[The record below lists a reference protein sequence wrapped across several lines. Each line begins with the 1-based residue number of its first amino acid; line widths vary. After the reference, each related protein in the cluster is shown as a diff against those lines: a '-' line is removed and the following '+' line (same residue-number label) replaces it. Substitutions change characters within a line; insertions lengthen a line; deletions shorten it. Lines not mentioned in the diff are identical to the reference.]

1 MEKTAI
7 VGPTKEA
14 SGAVSIFIADV
25 YLEKKQNSETV
36 PYLRN
41 IFTSPVSGL
50 KTRAQICET
59 AINHFS
65 RLADKKTIFKL
76 RR

>member
-1 MEKTAI
+1 MC
-7 VGPTKEA
+7 PTKQA
-14 SGAVSIFIADV
+14 SGTVRLSIADK

-50 KTRAQICET
+50 KMRDQICEN

-65 RLADKKTIFKL
+65 CLADEKTIFKL
-76 RR
+76 KR